1 MASTGVRFETVS
13 PVPQLV
19 FGSNEP
25 ELTFSESTES
35 AGLTFVE
42 ITGGAEKKS
51 VKKGGGALLD
61 RVAPTLDLTE
71 DVCGAG
77 RNGGV
82 CVVGPVRTALEKFSE
97 KANRSADRSAKPPVV
112 AGDSK
117 KRRKKKA
124 AAAVE
129 AAAAALGCDSE
140 ACVVTHPEFKR
151 FAAEEAGVSRDE
163 IEAEAKAAFKPVGP
177 RNSTALLTNFH
188 IDAVLAQW
196 ATAHPKFYPYPFA
209 MSDFEEMN
217 HPIAGL
223 KDISPGAGTSCA
235 GCVMNTD
242 VSSGRGKHWV
252 AFFLD
257 FRSSPWTVEYFNSA
271 GNPPP
276 PHIAAWM
283 ERAAAKL
290 AKKKPCEPV
299 HVTRV
304 RHQRG
309 NTECGLYSLFYIYS
323 RLSGTSSSR
332 FENGGDIPDD
342 AMTEFR
348 ERVFRA

>member
-1 MASTGVRFETVS
+1 MEGAGVTFRAATPEVQEET
-13 PVPQLV
+13 PQLV
-19 FGSNEP
+19 FV
-25 ELTFSESTES
+25 TEETPR
-35 AGLTFVE
+35 LVFV
-42 ITGGAEKKS
+42 TGGAEKRPAKR
-51 VKKGGGALLD
+51 GGGALLD

-77 RNGGV
+77 RSGGV
-82 CVVGPVRTALEKFSE
+82 CVAGPVRAALEKFSQ
-97 KANRSADRSAKPPVV
+97 KAPVV
-112 AGDSK
+112 AGDSAGK
-117 KRRKKKA
+117 TRRRRRKKA
-124 AAAVE
+124 AAAVAAV
-129 AAAAALGCDSE
+129 AAAADALGCDTE

-163 IEAEAKAAFKPVGP
+163 VEAEAKAAFKPVGP

-196 ATAHPKFYPYPFA
+196 ATAHPGFHPYPFA
-209 MSDFEEMN
+209 MSDFEEMG
-217 HPIAGL
+217 HPLAGL
-223 KDISPGAGTSCA
+223 KDIGAGGSTSCA

-252 AFFLD
+252 ALFLD
-257 FRSSPWTVEYFNSA
+257 FRASPWTVEYFNSA

-323 RLSGTSSSR
+323 RLTKTGWRR
-332 FENGGDIPDD
+332 FEDGGDIPDD

-348 ERVFRA
+348 ERVFRS